1 MLLGVNID
9 HVATLRQARRGQEP
23 SVLDAALIAEKAGAD
38 LITIHL
44 REDRRHIQDEDVDQI
59 KERTSI
65 PLNFEMSLVEEIVLK
80 AISIKPYKVTLVPE
94 KREEITTEGG
104 LNVAIYRTRLIEV
117 IQRLKESGIIV
128 SLFVD
133 PNLDVIKDSKDVG
146 ADAIE
151 IHTGQY
157 SNAKGK
163 LLNVELDKIR
173 EAVQYADSIGL
184 EVHAGHGLNY
194 QNVSNIVKIPKLVEL
209 NIGHSIISRALFVGL
224 NQAIREMKTLL
235 VNSGA

>member
-59 KERTSI
+59 KEKTSI

-104 LNVAIYRTRLIEV
+104 LNVASYRNRLIEV
-117 IQRLKESGIIV
+117 IQRLKKASISV

-163 LLNVELDKIR
+163 LLSVELDKIKT
-173 EAVQYADSIGL
+173 AVKYADSIGL

-194 QNVSNIVKIPKLVEL
+194 QNVGNIVKIPKLVEL

-224 NQAIREMKTLL
+224 NQAIREMKALL
-235 VNSGA
+235 VKSK

>member
-65 PLNFEMSLVEEIVLK
+65 PLNFEMSLAEEIVLK

-133 PNLDVIKDSKDVG
+133 PNLDVIKDSKDVS

>member
-59 KERTSI
+59 KEKTNI

-117 IQRLKESGIIV
+117 IQRLKKASISV

-173 EAVQYADSIGL
+173 EAVQYADSLGL

-235 VNSGA
+235 VKSK

>member
-1 MLLGVNID
+1 MLLGINID
-9 HVATLRQARRGQEP
+9 HVATLRQARMGVEP
-23 SVLDAALIAEKAGAD
+23 SVLDAAIVAEQAGAD

-44 REDRRHIQDEDVDQI
+44 REDRRHIQDRDVDQI
-59 KERTSI
+59 KANIKI

-80 AISIKPYKVTLVPE
+80 ALAIKPYKVTIVPE

-104 LNVAIYRTRLIEV
+104 LNVDLYRQRLVEV
-117 IQRLKESGIIV
+117 IKRLKNEGIIV

-133 PNLDVIKDSKDVG
+133 PSLDVIKDSKDVG

-157 SNAKGK
+157 SHAKGEDFQ
-163 LLNVELDKIR
+163 VELEKVKK
-173 EAVQYADSIGL
+173 AVKYADSIGL

-194 QNVSNIVKIPKLVEL
+194 QNVGYIAKIPKLVEL
-209 NIGHSIISRALFVGL
+209 NIGHSIISRAVFVGL
-224 NQAIREMKTLL
+224 EQAIKEMKAL
-235 VNSGA
+235 VNVL

>member
-1 MLLGVNID
+1 
-9 HVATLRQARRGQEP
+9 
-23 SVLDAALIAEKAGAD
+23 
-38 LITIHL
+38 
-44 REDRRHIQDEDVDQI
+44 
-59 KERTSI
+59 
-65 PLNFEMSLVEEIVLK
+65 
-80 AISIKPYKVTLVPE
+80 
-94 KREEITTEGG
+94 
-104 LNVAIYRTRLIEV
+104 
-117 IQRLKESGIIV
+117 
-128 SLFVD
+128 LFVD

-173 EAVQYADSIGL
+173 EAVQYADSLGL

-235 VNSGA
+235 VKSK

>member
-9 HVATLRQARRGQEP
+9 HVATLRQARRGPEP
-23 SVLDAALIAEKAGAD
+23 SVLDAALVAEKAGAD

-59 KERTSI
+59 KAKINI

-117 IQRLKESGIIV
+117 IQRLKKAGISV

-151 IHTGQY
+151 IHTGQF

-163 LLNVELDKIR
+163 MINVELDKIIT
-173 EAVQYADSIGL
+173 AVKYADSIGL

-209 NIGHSIISRALFVGL
+209 NIGHSIISRAVFVGVET
-224 NQAIREMKTLL
+224 AIMEMKILL
-235 VNSGA
+235 NVV

>member
-9 HVATLRQARRGQEP
+9 HVATLRQARRGLEP
-23 SVLDAALIAEKAGAD
+23 SILDAALVAEKAGAD

-44 REDRRHIQDEDVDQI
+44 REDRRHIQDEDVDKI
-59 KERTSI
+59 SEHINI
-65 PLNFEMSLVEEIVLK
+65 PINFEMSLVEEIVAK
-80 AISIKPYKVTLVPE
+80 ALIIKPYKVTIVPE

-104 LNVAIYRTRLIEV
+104 MNVANYRNRLIEV
-117 IQRLKESGIIV
+117 IQRFKKAGIIV

-133 PNLDVIKDSKDVG
+133 PNLDVIKDSKEVG

-157 SNAKGK
+157 SNAKAK
-163 LLNVELDKIR
+163 QFNIEFDKI
-173 EAVQYADSIGL
+173 EKAVQYADSIGL

-194 QNVSNIVKIPKLVEL
+194 QNVSKIVTIPKLVEL

-224 NQAIREMKTLL
+224 EQAIREMKALL
-235 VNSGA
+235 VTGKG